1 MTQAALRI
9 LVGLESSGPGG
20 AENMVLS
27 LAEGLSSLGHQP
39 LIVTDKAGWMTERAE
54 AAGVPVW
61 VETQH
66 RFRELPWALRMAWR
80 MRRER
85 IDIFHSHEF
94 SMNVFGAAAA
104 WLARVP
110 HIATIHGRQYV
121 TEAPR
126 RIGAYRLLRRLGVPI
141 VAVSEDLRGYLAK
154 GFRLERGDLRLVHN
168 GIALPNAFQVEWG
181 RREELRQ
188 KSRTSIGLPSVG
200 PLLVCVGNLYPVKD
214 HASLVRVLPELPEA
228 QLAIAGRGDEESNL
242 RALAAELGVAERLH
256 LLGLRD
262 DVDAILAAA
271 DVFVQPSR
279 SEGLPLA
286 VLEAMA
292 HGLPVVA
299 TAVGGIPEAIEDQK
313 SGLLVPQGDSAA
325 MARALRQIL
334 ESPKRAE
341 SLSRCARARAETEFS
356 VETMVKSYVELYGT
370 IGHS

>member
-1 MTQAALRI
+1 MRI

-27 LAEGLSSLGHQP
+27 LATGLTDLGHQP
-39 LIVTDKAGWMTERAE
+39 VIVTDKAGWMTERAE

-66 RFRELPWALRMAWR
+66 RFRELPWALRLARR

-94 SMNVFGAAAA
+94 SMNVFGGGAA

-110 HIATIHGRQYV
+110 HVVTIHGRRYV
-121 TEAPR
+121 SDAPR
-126 RIGAYRLLRRLGVPI
+126 RVRAYRLMRRMGVPI
-141 VAVSEDLRGYLAK
+141 VAVSDDLRDYLAE
-154 GFRLERGDLRLVHN
+154 GFGLQRENLERVHN
-168 GIALPNAFQVEWG
+168 GIALPTPPPAESEQ
-181 RREELRQ
+181 RRELRQ
-188 KSRTSIGLPSVG
+188 NARAALGLPAFG

-214 HASLVRVLPELPEA
+214 HASLLRVLPMLPEA
-228 QLAIAGRGDEESNL
+228 HLAIAGRGDEEDNL
-242 RALAAELGVAERLH
+242 RTLAAELGVTERLH

-262 DVDAILAAA
+262 DIGTILASA

-286 VLEAMA
+286 VLEAMG
-292 HGLPVVA
+292 HELPVVA

-313 SGLLVPQGDSAA
+313 SGLLVAPGDSQ
-325 MARALRQIL
+325 ALADALKQIL
-334 ESPKRAE
+334 DFPERAA
-341 SLSRCARARAETEFS
+341 SLACGGRARAEAEFS
-356 VETMVKSYVELYGT
+356 VGTMVERYVELYKATGR
-370 IGHS
+370 